1 MVDSQVVKFDNMILE
16 CFVYNAAQAGSS
28 ILVFSVAPHVLC
40 IVSLIPNLYCE
51 RRTLVFFNHYYFDF
65 SDIDQKIKEK

>member
-1 MVDSQVVKFDNMILE
+1 MVGPQMVKFDNMILE
-16 CFVYNAAQAGSS
+16 YFVYNAAPAGSS

-51 RRTLVFFNHYYFDF
+51 RKTLVFLIIIT
-65 SDIDQKIKEK
+65 SISLILTKK